1 MPVALI
7 RSDIAAEM
15 SDGGDRSS
23 PRPGGTWIDD
33 EAEELSVLD
42 DSHDAPIE
50 IPGSEDALDGGIRNP
65 LSNAPS
71 MSSWSS
77 NGTVANALAALPALA
92 ATGALKLAVV
102 PVAEALAEAL
112 AEAETEAE
120 AAAAAL
126 DAAFDLVGAAPGD
139 DTLSLAM
146 AAAAAD
152 AASSALASR
161 TAGSSRR
168 EDTPELCNSSCN
180 WRRRRLSRSKM
191 AFVITFAPAT
201 PMRALTRARHP
212 FGRVKMDFVS
222 AQMRTASSEA
232 SNEGPEIAD
241 ANNCADK
248 DDEDAEKEDVD
259 EADEAAAA
267 LPPES

>member
-1 MPVALI
+1 M
-7 RSDIAAEM
+7 
-15 SDGGDRSS
+15 
-23 PRPGGTWIDD
+23 
-33 EAEELSVLD
+33 LD
-42 DSHDAPIE
+42 DSHGAPSE
-50 IPGSEDALDGGIRNP
+50 RPGSEDALDGGIRYP
-65 LSNAPS
+65 SSNAPS
-71 MSSWSS
+71 MSTSSS
-77 NGTVANALAALPALA
+77 NGTVADALAALAAVA
-92 ATGALKLAVV
+92 ATEVLKLAV
-102 PVAEALAEAL
+102 PVVEEALAEAL
-112 AEAETEAE
+112 AKAETEAE
-120 AAAAAL
+120 AAAAL